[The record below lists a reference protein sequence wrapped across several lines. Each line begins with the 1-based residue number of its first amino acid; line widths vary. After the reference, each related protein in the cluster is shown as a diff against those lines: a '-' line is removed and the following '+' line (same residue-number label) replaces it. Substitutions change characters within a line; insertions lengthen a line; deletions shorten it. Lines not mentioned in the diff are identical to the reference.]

1 MASIWHPSLR
11 AALGASVLLAILS
24 GCASPQRSEQVL
36 EWVVS
41 SEAQK
46 KKLDDEGFPQYV
58 GGN

>member
-1 MASIWHPSLR
+1 MTVKHCAATLA
-11 AALGASVLLAILS
+11 AALVLLALG

-46 KKLDDEGFPQYV
+46 KKLDDDGFPQYV